1 MGARLL
7 AQERGN
13 VITEENGS
21 GWRRLLRVAWAI
33 SPVKSS
39 ELTQWIFFR
48 LNKAYETQ
56 NVWTFTPFLLH
67 MMGFNECESTKVQ
80 MTLDA
85 FGGG

>member
-33 SPVKSS
+33 KNQVT

-48 LNKAYETQ
+48 LSKAYESQ
-56 NVWTFTPFLLH
+56 NVWTFTLFFSYD
-67 MMGFNECESTKVQ
+67 GIQ
-80 MTLDA
+80 
-85 FGGG
+85 